1 MDKTHST
8 LIEFSIVIPTYN
20 RPNYLKNCL
29 TAAVNQ
35 DFLNNYEIVV
45 VDDGGKI
52 DLTSIIEEFKHF
64 NNIRLIKQ
72 NNQGPAMAR
81 NNGVQNARGKTI
93 VFLDDDCQPDEK
105 WLSTLAP
112 NCQPNNIVGG
122 EIINNLKDNLYSESS
137 QILVSFL
144 YHFFK
149 GTNQYFFT
157 SNNFAISRSTFLS
170 LNSFDPDFRTSAG
183 EDREF
188 CIRALNKGFELSYI
202 PDAIVYHYHSMNF
215 LQFIKLHFK
224 YGTAAPLFMR
234 KMKAQG
240 VNLNIEDNKFYSR
253 LFYYVNR
260 FSKSKNHRRKLLI
273 LLILTQFANAGG
285 ILWARLTYSK
295 Q

>member
-1 MDKTHST
+1 MKGEKHLLHT
-8 LIEFSIVIPTYN
+8 
-20 RPNYLKNCL
+20 
-29 TAAVNQ
+29 NQ
-35 DFLNNYEIVV
+35 QPKQEKRKSYEIVV

-188 CIRALNKGFELSYI
+188 CIRALNKGLELSYI